1 MQTTTPITNA
11 IGAKSY
17 FEKDDY
23 YTRDGSSEGRAWIG
37 KGAEILDLHEV
48 DPGTFQAILEGKD
61 TKGTIL
67 VAPASNGEHRS
78 GWDLHFAPSKSVSM
92 VWAFGSDRERS
103 DMMES
108 HHKAVESVMKYVEEN
123 LIEARATDK
132 GTTTRVATGN
142 TVAARFDHY
151 TSRELDPQLHS
162 HVVVANMTRRKD
174 GEWRAI
180 ANEKIFN
187 RELLTAL
194 YENELAAELKDRG
207 YAVTM
212 EKHDTGN
219 SRYARIEGI
228 DERIIGHFGKR
239 QDQIDQAIEA
249 LKEHYPNAS
258 VGELRQM
265 ACLQTRQPKKTI
277 DRDVLHASWDKQL
290 EGLGYSKGDLSR
302 GLFRQSEREPPKGPN
317 LTPWDTV
324 HMACLAIN
332 EQESTFTREDVMKT
346 AARLSAGSHR
356 NSDLEKAFHDLKGH
370 TIVTLDKG
378 SGIYTTRDMKRIE
391 RGIVA
396 AVKKGHEVVPSIFSI
411 DQAEERTN
419 RLYPHLTKDQR
430 NALCHILT
438 SQDRVIGIQGDA
450 GTGKTTMLD
459 AARQELEGAGYRVR
473 GLAFTGKAAKE
484 LNAGAGVG
492 STTLHSFLPKI
503 DTPEFTPSAK
513 EAWFIDEVSMVGS
526 KQMSE
531 LIKASEKVNARLVFI
546 GDTKQLQSIEAG
558 RMFHKLQE
566 TGAMKTVHMKETL
579 RQKDEDYKAIVAD
592 IAIKR
597 IDSAFEKME
606 RKGKVHEI
614 TDDSQRRAAIV
625 TEFTS
630 KKDYRNVLVVTPLNR
645 DRNELNGRIR
655 DTLMQ
660 KSMLKGE
667 EHTFTVREPKSMGP
681 TDRRFIES
689 YSIGDI
695 IRTNGSVKGLKIG
708 TEGTVLRIDRQTR
721 HVTILTREGIMKDI
735 NIHEHGHNLRTYQE
749 KSIRFT
755 RGDKV
760 VFLNN
765 DRTLG
770 VQNGL
775 TGEIT
780 SIDQR
785 GNITVKR
792 DNRKDVKW
800 NLRHRYNYLDHGYAV
815 TDYKSQGQTSR
826 EVIFNVNTER
836 TTSFNSFYVAATRGR
851 DNLHV
856 YTNDPVKLKEQ
867 VKHEALKTS
876 TLDHGREDTTITKP
890 EKAPTRE
897 PKTASKGRE

>member
-11 IGAKSY
+11 AGAKTY

-23 YTRDGSSEGRAWIG
+23 YTRDASGDRAWMG
-37 KGAEILDLHEV
+37 KGAQALGLENV
-48 DPGTFQAILEGKD
+48 DPEAFQAVLEGKD
-61 TKGTIL
+61 TKGNTL
-67 VAPASNGEHRS
+67 VSPASNGEHRS
-78 GWDLHFAPSKSVSM
+78 GWDLHFAPSKTVSM
-92 VWAFGSDRERS
+92 VWAFGNDRERS
-103 DMMES
+103 DTVES
-108 HHKAVESVMKYVEEN
+108 HHRAVESVMKYVEEN
-123 LIEARATDK
+123 LIEARATDR

-142 TVAARFDHY
+142 MVAARFDHF
-151 TSRELDPQLHS
+151 TSRELDPLLHS

-228 DERIIGHFGKR
+228 DERIIDHFGKR
-239 QDQIDQAIEA
+239 QDQIDRAIET

-258 VGELRQM
+258 PGELRQM
-265 ACLQTRQPKKTI
+265 ACLQTRQAKKTI

-290 EGLGYSKGDLSR
+290 EGLGYAKGDLSR
-302 GLFRQSEREPPKGPN
+302 AFSQQAEIEHPEAAS

-324 HMACLAIN
+324 HMACIAIN
-332 EQESTFTREDVMKT
+332 EEESTFTREDVMKT
-346 AARLSAGSHR
+346 ASRLSAGTHR
-356 NSDLEKAFHDLKGH
+356 NSDLEKAFYDLKGH
-370 TIVTLDKG
+370 TIVTLDKT

-396 AVKKGHEVVPSIFSI
+396 AVKKGHGVVPPPVSVIR
-411 DQAEERTN
+411 AEERTN
-419 RLYPHLTKDQR
+419 QLYAHLTADQR
-430 NALCHILT
+430 NALAHILT
-438 SQDRVIGIQGDA
+438 STDRVIGIQGDA

-459 AARQELEGAGYRVR
+459 AARQELEGAGCTVR
-473 GLAFTGKAAKE
+473 GLTFTGKAAKE
-484 LNAGAGVG
+484 LQAGAGVE
-492 STTLHSFLPKI
+492 STTLHSFLPRI
-503 DTPEFTPSAK
+503 DTPEFIPSVK

-526 KQMSE
+526 KQMND

-579 RQKDEDYKAIVAD
+579 RQKDEDYKQIVAD
-592 IAIKR
+592 IAVRR
-597 IDSAFEKME
+597 IDSAFAKME
-606 RKGKVHEI
+606 RKGKVHAI
-614 TDDSQRRAAIV
+614 PDDAERREAIV
-625 TEFTS
+625 EEFTS
-630 KKDYRNVLVVTPLNR
+630 KKDFRNVLVVTPLNK
-645 DRNELNGRIR
+645 DRNELNARIR
-655 DTLMQ
+655 DTLIR
-660 KSMLKGE
+660 KGMLKGE
-667 EHTFTVREPKSMGP
+667 EHAFTVREPKSMGP
-681 TDRRFIES
+681 TDRRYIES

-695 IRTNGSVKGLKIG
+695 IKTNGSVKGLKIG
-708 TEGTVLRIDRQTR
+708 TEGTVLRIDRQTN
-721 HVTILTREGIMKDI
+721 HVTIFTREGITKQI
-735 NIHEHGHNLRTYQE
+735 NICEHGHNLRTYQE
-749 KSIRFT
+749 KSLRFA

-780 SIDQR
+780 NIDPR
-785 GNITVKR
+785 GNVTVKR
-792 DNRKDVKW
+792 DNGKEVRW

-826 EVIFNVNTER
+826 EVIFNANTER
-836 TTSFNSFYVAATRGR
+836 TTSYNSFYVAATRGR

-856 YTNDPVKLKEQ
+856 YTNDPLKLKEQ
-867 VKHEALKTS
+867 VKHVALKTS
-876 TLDHGREDTTITKP
+876 TLDHGREDKSTVTT
-890 EKAPTRE
+890 EKATPRE
-897 PKTASKGRE
+897 PKTASRGRE